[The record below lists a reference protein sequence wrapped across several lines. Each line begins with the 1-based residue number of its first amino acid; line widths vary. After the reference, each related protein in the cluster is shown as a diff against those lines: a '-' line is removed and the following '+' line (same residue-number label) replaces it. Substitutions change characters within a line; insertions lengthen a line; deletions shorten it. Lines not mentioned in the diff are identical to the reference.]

1 MMSFKNTLSLIIF
14 SLFFIYVP
22 VFAGTP
28 DDPSVNYANTKKL
41 NSSSFSSF
49 VSSMYDLGYQDVY
62 FTQAPAEFNSK
73 IEKKFA
79 DKSKNNNAN
88 DIIKLFE
95 EEMIRNPQ
103 FAYNIYNSALLE
115 LYAISPRLFTKNSI
129 TLKNLLVSILDQPR
143 NPESNITY
151 TSELDCWNEDNYEAC
166 KKLYTNKKEF
176 WIIPIILAIL
186 AM

>member
-1 MMSFKNTLSLIIF
+1 MMAFKNTLSLIIF

-28 DDPSVNYANTKKL
+28 DAPSVNYANTKKL

-49 VSSMYDLGYQDVY
+49 VSSMYDLGYQDLY

-79 DKSKNNNAN
+79 NKSKNKN
-88 DIIKLFE
+88 DVIKLFE
-95 EEMIRNPQ
+95 EEMVRNPQ

-115 LYAISPRLFTKNSI
+115 LYAISPRSFTKNST
-129 TLKNLLVSILDQPR
+129 TLKNLLVIILDEPI

-151 TSELDCWNEDNYEAC
+151 SNELDCWNEDNYEAC
-166 KKLYTNKKEF
+166 KKLYTNKKEL

-186 AM
+186 LM